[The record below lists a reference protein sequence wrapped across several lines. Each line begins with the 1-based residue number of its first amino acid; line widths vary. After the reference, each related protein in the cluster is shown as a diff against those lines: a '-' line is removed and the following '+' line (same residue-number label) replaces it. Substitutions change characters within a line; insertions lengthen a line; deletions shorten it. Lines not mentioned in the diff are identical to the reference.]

1 MTYLLRS
8 IGLLGRA
15 SFFVCRLSGFD
26 REQLRSPL
34 RTVDHQ
40 QMSVITVIT
49 NLIQIQILQVEH
61 IGSVQLRLSRKR

>member
-8 IGLLGRA
+8 IDLLDRA
-15 SFFVCRLSGFD
+15 SFFVCRLFDFD

-34 RTVDHQ
+34 RAVDHQ